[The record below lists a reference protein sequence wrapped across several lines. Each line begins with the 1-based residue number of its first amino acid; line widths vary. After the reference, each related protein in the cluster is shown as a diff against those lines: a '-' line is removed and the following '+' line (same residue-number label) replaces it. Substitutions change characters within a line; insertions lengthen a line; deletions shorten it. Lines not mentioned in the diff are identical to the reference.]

1 MLKKVVK
8 EVRDH
13 FTQYLK
19 RVKLGEE
26 IVITERGRPVAL
38 IRQIPEGTSLQE
50 RLELGSI
57 KGLIRLPQ
65 KTKNI
70 PFHKKIKLTGKSL
83 TDIVLEERETGW

>member
-1 MLKKVVK
+1 VLKKGVK

-13 FTQYLK
+13 FTEYLK
-19 RVKLGEE
+19 RIRRGEE
-26 IVITERGRPVAL
+26 IVITERGKPVAL
-38 IRQIPEGTSLQE
+38 LRPIPERNSLQE